1 LNIFLFETKALFK
14 SFLIW
19 AVSLLAIFLL
29 FVVAFYGPFMESKEA
44 VQKALTSLPPAFAL
58 IFGVSI
64 NSIFTFGGFFQ
75 FIYTYLGLIGAI
87 MAASLSV
94 SAFSREKRSKCID
107 FLFVKPVM
115 RSRIF
120 VYKLISCL
128 MLIVITN
135 LLFVA
140 SSVIAYSVNGQN
152 PSGMGRLVLASLSLL
167 FMQLTFLS
175 MGILYATFARK
186 VRSVSG
192 VATAFGFAG
201 FILMAL
207 YSLIKEDV
215 IRYISP
221 LTYFNPGTVFLTGSF
236 EAKYVVTGAV
246 LSIACVV
253 LAYVKYVKSDTQT
266 I

>member
-1 LNIFLFETKALFK
+1 MNIFLFETKALFR
-14 SFLIW
+14 SFLVW

-29 FVVAFYGPFMESKEA
+29 FVTAFYGPFMESKEA
-44 VQKALTSLPPAFAL
+44 VKTALSSLPPAFAL

-87 MAASLSV
+87 MASSLALA
-94 SAFSREKRSKCID
+94 AFSREKRSKCVD
-107 FLFVKPVM
+107 FLFVKPVK

-120 VYKLISCL
+120 VCKLLSCL
-128 MLIVITN
+128 MLIIITN
-135 LLFVA
+135 VLFVA

-152 PSGMGRLVLASLSLL
+152 PGGMGRLVLASLSML

-192 VATAFGFAG
+192 AATAFGFAG

-221 LTYFNPGTVFLTGSF
+221 LTYFNPGTVFLTGGY
-236 EAKYVVTGAV
+236 EARYALAGAV
-246 LSIACVV
+246 IAVACAM
-253 LAYVKYVKSDTQT
+253 LAYARYVKSDTQV

>member
-1 LNIFLFETKALFK
+1 MNIFKFETKALFK
-14 SFLIW
+14 SFLVW
-19 AVSLLAIFLL
+19 AVSLLAVFLL
-29 FVVAFYGPFMESKEA
+29 FVAAFYGPFMESKEA
-44 VQKALTSLPPAFAL
+44 VKTALSSLPPAFAL

-64 NSIFTFGGFFQ
+64 NTIFTFGGFFQ
-75 FIYTYLGLIGAI
+75 FIYTYLGLVGAI
-87 MAASLSV
+87 MAALLALAS
-94 SAFSREKRSKCID
+94 FSREKRSKCVD
-107 FLFVKPVM
+107 FLFVKPVE

-120 VYKLISCL
+120 VYKLLSCL

-135 LLFVA
+135 VLFVA
-140 SSVIAYSVNGQN
+140 SSMIAYSVNGQN
-152 PSGMGRLVLASLSLL
+152 PSGMGRLVLASLSML

-175 MGILYATFARK
+175 MGILYATYARK

-192 VATAFGFAG
+192 IATAFGFAG

-221 LTYFNPGTVFLTGSF
+221 LTYFNPGTVFLSGGF
-236 EAKYVVTGAV
+236 DMKYAITGAALCAV
-246 LSIACVV
+246 CIA
-253 LAYVKYVKSDTQT
+253 LAYVRYVRSDTQV

>member
-1 LNIFLFETKALFK
+1 LNIFLFETKALLK
-14 SFLIW
+14 SFLVW
-19 AVSLLAIFLL
+19 SVSLLSTFLL
-29 FVVAFYGPFMESKEA
+29 FVVAFYGPFMESKDA
-44 VQKALTSLPPAFAL
+44 VQKALENLPPVFAL

-64 NSIFTFGGFFQ
+64 NNIFTFGGFFQ
-75 FIYTYLGLIGAI
+75 FIYTYLWLIGAI
-87 MAASLSV
+87 MAASLALD
-94 SAFSREKRSKCID
+94 AFSREKRSKCID
-107 FLFVKPVM
+107 FLFVKPVK

-120 VYKLISCL
+120 VDKLLSCVL
-128 MLIVITN
+128 LIVITN
-135 LLFVA
+135 LLFVL
-140 SSVIAYSVNGQN
+140 SSVVAYSINGQN
-152 PSGMGRLVLASLSLL
+152 PNGLGRLVIASLAML

-175 MGILYATFARK
+175 LGVLYATFARK

-221 LTYFNPGTVFLTGSF
+221 LTYFNPGTVFLTGGF
-236 EAKYVVTGAV
+236 DVKYAITGAV
-246 LSIACVV
+246 LSVACVV
-253 LAYVKYVKSDTQT
+253 LAYIKYVGSDTQT